1 MSGTMRRDE
10 ASDRRASS
18 TARHTA
24 APAPADGH
32 DSGRSVAHAS
42 DPRLA
47 HAGGAVGGLLALQR
61 SAGNAAVS
69 AMIGG
74 EVPVQRAVE
83 IDEIDVSTPDPAAD
97 AADTPDPAG
106 ATGAAGATGSGGA
119 VTSDGGTTTITGGVV
134 NIDGGQVNLNAAM
147 THASGVLQA
156 DTLIANSVVASSYT
170 PGAGNVW

>member
-1 MSGTMRRDE
+1 MSGTMRRDKTG
-10 ASDRRASS
+10 DRRASS
-18 TARHTA
+18 AIRHGA
-24 APAPADGH
+24 GPAPADGH
-32 DSGRSVAHAS
+32 DSGPSLARAS

-69 AMIGG
+69 AMVGG
-74 EVPVQRAVE
+74 EVPVQRAVV
-83 IDEIDVSTPDPAAD
+83 IDEVDVSAPDPAT
-97 AADTPDPAG
+97 DT
-106 ATGAAGATGSGGA
+106 TGTAGATGSGGA

-134 NIDGGQVNLNAAM
+134 NIEGGQVNIDAAM